1 MRNLLEFLTP
11 EQQEAIKSCYVVVE
25 NTMYTI
31 SEEPAELTAEN
42 FKILLVRPEEGVMVV
57 TIEDIEFYDP
67 DNGDYDY
74 RILMGDEKD
83 DDYVSRDSVPEKVA
97 EFLDEELKKREES
110 ESEEE
115 PNEEDAVAD
124 EPKEEPAEAA
134 SEE

>member
-1 MRNLLEFLTP
+1 MINLLEFLTP

-57 TIEDIEFYDP
+57 TIKDLKFYDP

-74 RILMGDEKD
+74 RIEIGNEEEC
-83 DDYVSRDSVPEKVA
+83 DYVSRDSVPEKVA
-97 EFLDEELKKREES
+97 DFLDEELKKREES
-110 ESEEE
+110 ESEDEA
-115 PNEEDAVAD
+115 NEEAVAAD
-124 EPKEEPAEAA
+124 EPKEEPAEEAT
-134 SEE
+134 EE

>member
-1 MRNLLEFLTP
+1 MKNLLEFLTP
-11 EQQEAIKSCYVVVE
+11 EQQETIKACYVVVE

-57 TIEDIEFYDP
+57 TIDDLKFYDP

-74 RILMGDEKD
+74 RIVMGDEEEC
-83 DDYVSRDSVPEKVA
+83 DYISRDSVPEKVA
-97 EFLDEELKKREES
+97 NFLDEELEKKEES

-115 PNEEDAVAD
+115 PNEEAEAD